1 MTETARE
8 ASAEAS
14 TGVLRRSLARASGRR
29 VVLAVV
35 VSLLAL
41 AVALALGLAIGT
53 RTVDLHEVVRAIV
66 SPDLSNNDDVVI
78 RDIRLP
84 RTLTGL
90 LVGLALGVAGTIMQG
105 ITRNPIADP
114 GLFGINAGA
123 AFAAVIGVVFFGAT
137 VGSQFIWFAFAGA
150 ALAAAL
156 TYGVSSVGREGA
168 TPVKLALAGAAVTVI
183 FTSLTTVLLLNR
195 LEALAQIRSWQV
207 GTLSGRG
214 WDGLTVVAP
223 IVLVA
228 VVVAMFLGRTLNLL
242 AMGDDVA
249 TGLGQNVT
257 AARAVAAV
265 VVIVLAASATSLAG
279 PLAFLGL
286 IAPWAARLLVGIDY
300 RWILPLAAVFGAVV
314 VILADVVGRVVVM
327 PAEVEVGVVLAV
339 LGAPLLIAI
348 VRRSKLLA
356 L

>member
-1 MTETARE
+1 MGAMTETAIDAPTR
-8 ASAEAS
+8 
-14 TGVLRRSLARASGRR
+14 VLRRSTTRPSGRR
-29 VVLAVV
+29 VLIAVTICV
-35 VSLLAL
+35 VAL
-41 AVALALGLAIGT
+41 AVAVALGLAIGT
-53 RTVDLHEVVRAIV
+53 RTVDLGSVVRAIV
-66 SPDLSNNDDVVI
+66 SPDLSDNDQVVI
-78 RDIRLP
+78 RDIRVP

-90 LVGLALGVAGTIMQG
+90 LVGLALGAAGTLMQG

-114 GLFGINAGA
+114 GLFGLNAGA
-123 AFAAVIGVVFFGAT
+123 AFAAVIGVVAFGAT
-137 VGSQFIWFAFAGA
+137 SSSQFIWFAFAGA
-150 ALAAAL
+150 AAAAAL

-195 LEALAQIRSWQV
+195 IVALAQIRSWQV

-214 WDGLTVVAP
+214 WDGLVVVAP

-249 TGLGQNVT
+249 TGLGQNV
-257 AARAVAAV
+257 AVARGVSAAV
-265 VVIVLAASATSLAG
+265 IVVLAASATSLAG

-286 IAPWAARLLVGIDY
+286 IAPWAARRLVGIDY
-300 RWILPLAAVFGAVV
+300 RWILPLSAVFGAVI
-314 VILADVVGRVVVM
+314 VILADVLGRVVVM